1 MLNLIK
7 NWKGDIYINEE
18 LTSSSDIADKGLKS
32 GDKVNIRLISRQK
45 KTPLK
50 SAQIECII
58 TVKPYMTLKS
68 RPEFDFMQKWNNNI
82 PMPLRT
88 MSGIVV
94 DETKGMVRMK
104 LHGGIF
110 EDITLRCMKC
120 GRPITNPVSQYFGMG
135 PECSGHGYANSF
147 PSYPELRAAVDEYRS
162 KLQNVIWEGWIPKTA
177 IISKREVNSNE

>member
-18 LTSSSDIADKGLKS
+18 LISSSDIADVGLNS

-68 RPEFDFMQKWNNNI
+68 RPEFDFMQKWNNDI

-110 EDITLRCMKC
+110 EDRTMRCMRC

-135 PECSGHGYANSF
+135 PECGGHNYVSPF
-147 PSYPELRAAVDEYRS
+147 SSDLELRAAVDEYRS